1 MLVLLLASSY
11 PPKLLRSAV
20 YSLAYTQDDPL
31 LNSTDDGCLLLL
43 LFFCSPVKCF
53 NGKAVFCEPLTAVCT
68 LSHSS
73 TLFSVAHSIALCLC

>member
-11 PPKLLRSAV
+11 PPKLLRSAA

-43 LFFCSPVKCF
+43 FF
-53 NGKAVFCEPLTAVCT
+53 
-68 LSHSS
+68 
-73 TLFSVAHSIALCLC
+73 LFSREMFQR

>member
-11 PPKLLRSAV
+11 PPKLLRSAA

-31 LNSTDDGCLLLL
+31 LNSTDDGCLLL